1 MCVLQIVFNTNIIE
15 WKNDFFEMSF
25 RGKEYIYQK
34 KKVSVCDQGSPDSL
48 STS

>member
-1 MCVLQIVFNTNIIE
+1 MYVLQIVFNTNIIE

-34 KKVSVCDQGSPDSL
+34 KKKSKRM
-48 STS
+48 